1 MEILPWSSTR
11 GRPHPQ
17 GGRARLSGPTADPA
31 QDPELR
37 DGWQVLRAAALAPPT
52 SAELAGLDAALEQ
65 FRSAVPLSTVEVRE
79 QRRGR
84 MTPSTLGTRLGV
96 AAAGAVVLGFG
107 GLSAVALTGSLP
119 GPAQNPVRPVAGA
132 PADDQTQPVSGPTE
146 DATEGQGA
154 KPTGAPTTAVGPD
167 AKGPAAFGLCNAFAH
182 GKGAGKAAD
191 RSVAF
196 RNLVTAAGGED
207 KVEAYCASVEHPSAH
222 SKGKP
227 ADHPQ
232 GKPTD
237 QPKGKPKGKPS
248 GQPTGK
254 PSTTPGSGHQAT
266 PTDKPS
272 APGKPATPGKP
283 G

>member
-1 MEILPWSSTR
+1 M
-11 GRPHPQ
+11 
-17 GGRARLSGPTADPA
+17 
-31 QDPELR
+31 
-37 DGWQVLRAAALAPPT
+37 
-52 SAELAGLDAALEQ
+52 
-65 FRSAVPLSTVEVRE
+65 
-79 QRRGR
+79 
-84 MTPSTLGTRLGV
+84 
-96 AAAGAVVLGFG
+96 
-107 GLSAVALTGSLP
+107 
-119 GPAQNPVRPVAGA
+119 
-132 PADDQTQPVSGPTE
+132 SGPTE
-146 DATEGQGA
+146 DATEDQGA

-237 QPKGKPKGKPS
+237 QPKGKPS
-248 GQPTGK
+248 SHPTGK
-254 PSTTPGSGHQAT
+254 PSTTPGSSHQAT
-266 PTDKPS
+266 PTDKPPHRAS
-272 APGKPATPGKP
+272 RNAGQAGLTRWGRVTGRRPAGLPRP
-283 G
+283 PQ